1 MHSFPG
7 QFAAPAKVNF
17 GLRILGKRPDGYH
30 AIQTILQ
37 MLNLCDWL
45 TFCPSDADTIRLTC
59 IPSVLPTDD
68 RNLVVRAAK
77 LLQQTF
83 QVRQGVEIT
92 LDKRIPIA
100 AGLGGGSS
108 DAATTLLVLNRVW
121 QLHCPQATLH
131 RLAAQLGSD
140 VPFFL
145 DGPTA
150 LACGRGEI
158 FSPVSSPPPLTGV
171 LLTPGVLV
179 SAGWAYGQFNA
190 QSSAIDLTMPSI
202 LQALGKQ
209 DLTLLADVMVND
221 LQPGVVMTYPVIR
234 PVQEALCAVGALVT
248 FMSGSGPTVGGIL
261 PPQLCLPEQTETALA
276 VTQPSVSRF
285 LRDSGWIGRSFPIKC
300 LGESLSVH
308 V

>member
-1 MHSFPG
+1 
-7 QFAAPAKVNF
+7 
-17 GLRILGKRPDGYH
+17 
-30 AIQTILQ
+30 

-45 TFCPSDADTIRLTC
+45 TFCPSDGDTIRLTC

-68 RNLVVRAAK
+68 SNLVVRAAK

-131 RLAAQLGSD
+131 CLAAQLGSD

-158 FSPVSSPPPLTGV
+158 LSPVSSPPPLTGV
-171 LLTPGVLV
+171 LLNPGFGV
-179 SAGWAYGQFNA
+179 SAGWAYGQFNG
-190 QSSAIDLTMPSI
+190 QSSATDLTMPSI

-209 DLTLLADVMVND
+209 NLTLMADVMVND

-234 PVQEALCAVGALVT
+234 QVQEALCAVGALVT
-248 FMSGSGPTVGGIL
+248 FMSGSGPTVGGIFPPTVDL
-261 PPQLCLPEQTETALA
+261 PSAVASLRRHSAWAVIPFTTLSENFHPE
-276 VTQPSVSRF
+276 
-285 LRDSGWIGRSFPIKC
+285 LRC
-300 LGESLSVH
+300 
-308 V
+308 